1 MAAGILACGLFWYV
15 LTRFRSG
22 EINAIDF
29 TVYFDRPCFQTVMG
43 RALFVEVSDT
53 PGFSYRSE
61 FADHAYW
68 AMLPIC
74 SVYAISPSPLWL
86 HAISALAITAGAFH
100 LLRVME
106 FLGAG
111 GLLAAGAALAF
122 VLNDN
127 TARALNYGF
136 HPEVLYAWLV
146 PWMLDAGLRGA
157 RRSFALAMILCLLV
171 KEDAL
176 LPIFAVSMT
185 LGLHRARAMT
195 WAERRL
201 FLIAPP
207 ALAFASVI
215 AYYNYVVPM
224 LTGASGPSYAH
235 FWANW
240 GDTPALAAA
249 GMLSDPGRVVTT
261 VLDSGIFRVLM
272 PFLFLPLIGW
282 RFALGTLPIIVLF
295 GASANEQ
302 IRDFGIYYP
311 IVLVPF
317 LSIAGSVGGWC
328 VARRLVGSEA
338 RAQALAAGAMVL
350 GAILVGSWH
359 RGYSLRPWKAEIA
372 AVSESLAAFPHEK
385 TVLVQSGL
393 FPHAGYDER
402 FKLLT
407 PETLG
412 DPANDGVP
420 LILAPRVGAYPFR
433 KSEVA
438 EIVRRSGSSVSKS
451 GIVTTTVSRITDAL
465 IERSRPSTAEPDAV
479 KPPEPQELD
488 LLSGDETRLPQSVVT
503 GTSPPP
509 TSPFATGTLCSQ
521 TPPPSPPSST
531 NSPTSAQPPLGGCR
545 RHHDHGRQLPRPR
558 EPEGGRS
565 PSEEIMN
572 PNQSAVRRGYVTAI
586 INNYLRLPGTPL
598 RASRNDRRLAAE
610 LHDRGMPPRCLCRVR
625 SRRRPTQRP
634 QSRPAN
640 PLSHPNSLVRS
651 RSHRRSAP
659 ERPALRSRLSRL
671 SGGETPTLRR
681 RERGLAPVSLRAD
694 QANARDPW
702 SEIRVFSWPLTRAVV
717 VGVLHLNSGK
727 DRLYFLAPIVD
738 EFGLVTLAAGNA
750 RTTMTPVFVQ
760 QPFQNDA
767 AHLMHRG
774 AKSHLHRFQIQTCAR
789 PPDQNAGDD
798 AAYLPAVSSWMICVR
813 CFFGAT
819 WSPPSSAWAAG
830 RLSLISSLISTIL

>member
-43 RALFVEVSDT
+43 RPLFVEVSDT

-100 LLRVME
+100 LLRVMQ

-249 GMLSDPGRVVTT
+249 GMLSDPGRVVRGPA
-261 VLDSGIFRVLM
+261 SGGQRGSRPGACGRRDGPGRHPRGKLASW
-272 PFLFLPLIGW
+272 LFASPLEGGD
-282 RFALGTLPIIVLF
+282 RRGF
-295 GASANEQ
+295 G
-302 IRDFGIYYP
+302 
-311 IVLVPF
+311 
-317 LSIAGSVGGWC
+317 
-328 VARRLVGSEA
+328 VARRLPARKNGA
-338 RAQALAAGAMVL
+338 RAKRSLPPRRIRRALQAA
-350 GAILVGSWH
+350 
-359 RGYSLRPWKAEIA
+359 
-372 AVSESLAAFPHEK
+372 
-385 TVLVQSGL
+385 
-393 FPHAGYDER
+393 HAG
-402 FKLLT
+402 
-407 PETLG
+407 
-412 DPANDGVP
+412 N
-420 LILAPRVGAYPFR
+420 
-433 KSEVA
+433 
-438 EIVRRSGSSVSKS
+438 
-451 GIVTTTVSRITDAL
+451 
-465 IERSRPSTAEPDAV
+465 
-479 KPPEPQELD
+479 
-488 LLSGDETRLPQSVVT
+488 
-503 GTSPPP
+503 
-509 TSPFATGTLCSQ
+509 
-521 TPPPSPPSST
+521 
-531 NSPTSAQPPLGGCR
+531 
-545 RHHDHGRQLPRPR
+545 
-558 EPEGGRS
+558 
-565 PSEEIMN
+565 
-572 PNQSAVRRGYVTAI
+572 
-586 INNYLRLPGTPL
+586 
-598 RASRNDRRLAAE
+598 
-610 LHDRGMPPRCLCRVR
+610 
-625 SRRRPTQRP
+625 SRRPGERRCPP
-634 QSRPAN
+634 DSRPAGG
-640 PLSHPNSLVRS
+640 
-651 RSHRRSAP
+651 
-659 ERPALRSRLSRL
+659 RLPVQEIG
-671 SGGETPTLRR
+671 SGG
-681 RERGLAPVSLRAD
+681 D
-694 QANARDPW
+694 
-702 SEIRVFSWPLTRAVV
+702 
-717 VGVLHLNSGK
+717 
-727 DRLYFLAPIVD
+727 
-738 EFGLVTLAAGNA
+738 
-750 RTTMTPVFVQ
+750 
-760 QPFQNDA
+760 
-767 AHLMHRG
+767 
-774 AKSHLHRFQIQTCAR
+774 R
-789 PPDQNAGDD
+789 PPVGIERQQKRHRDNHGVTHHGCAHRTQ
-798 AAYLPAVSSWMICVR
+798 
-813 CFFGAT
+813 
-819 WSPPSSAWAAG
+819 SAFH
-830 RLSLISSLISTIL
+830 R